1 MNALSQISQ
10 ITQLAVELGAGCEHH
25 LQACI
30 DALREHQR
38 IIKSMKEEEEE
49 ERLRKEEEAK
59 KPKVVKKLKKP
70 KYVIMAECEDCGE
83 KSRKDDL
90 VEWEET
96 LYCYDCFHETY
107 VRCEM
112 CSEPFNREEGE
123 YVVVSHDQ
131 PFRKREKTYSLTED
145 ICCLEC
151 LENNLEEAYRP
162 EFKTDKFEIK
172 PAGGLQND
180 DISSYAER
188 HAEMVAEMKWCL
200 RCDLCPQDDNK
211 NEKKWCSECYFQH
224 GAEDDEEDL
233 KGLCYTF

>member
-10 ITQLAVELGAGCEHH
+10 ITQLVVEIGAGCEHH

-30 DALREHQR
+30 DALKKHQQ

-59 KPKVVKKLKKP
+59 NKVSVKKLKKP
-70 KYVIMAECEDCGE
+70 KKVEMAECEECGE
-83 KSRKDDL
+83 RSPKDDL

-96 LYCYDCFHETY
+96 LYCDDCFHETY

-112 CSEPFNREEGE
+112 CSEPVNREEGE

-131 PFRKREKTYSLTED
+131 PFRKRGTCSGKKDDCIFCLD
-145 ICCLEC
+145 CLED
-151 LENNLEEAYRP
+151 NMEEAFRP
-162 EFKTDKFEIK
+162 EFKTDKFVFE
-172 PAGGLQND
+172 PAGGLRND

-188 HAEMVAEMKWCL
+188 HAEMVAEMKWCE
-200 RCDLCPQDDNK
+200 RCDTCPQEFIK
-211 NEKKWCSECYFQH
+211 NDKKWCRECYFQH
-224 GAEDDEEDL
+224 GAEDEEDEE
-233 KGLCYTF
+233 